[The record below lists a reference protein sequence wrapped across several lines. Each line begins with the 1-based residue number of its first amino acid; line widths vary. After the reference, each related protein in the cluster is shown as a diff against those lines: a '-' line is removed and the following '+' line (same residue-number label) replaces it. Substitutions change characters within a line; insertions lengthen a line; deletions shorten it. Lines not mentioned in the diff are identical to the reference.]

1 MTSVRTAGS
10 ATVPMK
16 SVAGST
22 TIPMKKSADKSAAGS
37 RSQLSSHGG
46 TRSQISG
53 SQVAGDEQEEEEW
66 AVQLPLPPLTSHT
79 TTRKLAGLGPASLS
93 NVHAPGLLHRLAMH
107 GRTEE
112 VEAMLNMREGEE
124 YGSHSTTPLIDV
136 NLLVD
141 QGLTAL
147 H

>member
-1 MTSVRTAGS
+1 MLFFFAGNTPRNDQEFDNGVRG
-10 ATVPMK
+10 
-16 SVAGST
+16 
-22 TIPMKKSADKSAAGS
+22 
-37 RSQLSSHGG
+37 
-46 TRSQISG
+46 
-53 SQVAGDEQEEEEW
+53 
-66 AVQLPLPPLTSHT
+66 SHT
-79 TTRKLAGLGPASLS
+79 TTRELAGLGPASLS

-124 YGSHSTTPLIDV
+124 YGSDSTTPLIDV

>member
-1 MTSVRTAGS
+1 M
-10 ATVPMK
+10 
-16 SVAGST
+16 
-22 TIPMKKSADKSAAGS
+22 
-37 RSQLSSHGG
+37 
-46 TRSQISG
+46 
-53 SQVAGDEQEEEEW
+53 
-66 AVQLPLPPLTSHT
+66 
-79 TTRKLAGLGPASLS
+79 
-93 NVHAPGLLHRLAMH
+93 HAPGLLHRLAMH